1 MVLGIFI
8 GSFYKVPYKYLIR
21 SYFGEEFARYVYLCD
36 SAMREHYIAKNQL
49 LQKMN
54 EDSNTLLGSTEIALL
69 DCHEY
74 DKLRKKLIIL
84 GLNEADLSLI
94 SLNYIEKKSDDLIEV
109 IKTHE
114 IKD

>member
-1 MVLGIFI
+1 
-8 GSFYKVPYKYLIR
+8 
-21 SYFGEEFARYVYLCD
+21 
-36 SAMREHYIAKNQL
+36 
-49 LQKMN
+49 MN
-54 EDSNTLLGSTEIALL
+54 EESSTLLGSTEIALL

-74 DKLRKKLIIL
+74 DKLRKKMIVL

-94 SLNYIEKKSDDLIEV
+94 SLNYIEKKSDDLVEV

>member
-1 MVLGIFI
+1 
-8 GSFYKVPYKYLIR
+8 
-21 SYFGEEFARYVYLCD
+21 
-36 SAMREHYIAKNQL
+36 MREHYIAKNQL

>member
-1 MVLGIFI
+1 MALGILI
-8 GSFYKVPYKYLIR
+8 GSFYKAPYKYLIR
-21 SYFGEEFARYVYLCD
+21 SYYGGEFARLVYLCD

-54 EDSNTLLGSTEIALL
+54 EESKTLLSSAEIGLL

-94 SLNYIEKKSDDLIEV
+94 SLNYIEKKSEDLIEV
-109 IKTHE
+109 IKAHE